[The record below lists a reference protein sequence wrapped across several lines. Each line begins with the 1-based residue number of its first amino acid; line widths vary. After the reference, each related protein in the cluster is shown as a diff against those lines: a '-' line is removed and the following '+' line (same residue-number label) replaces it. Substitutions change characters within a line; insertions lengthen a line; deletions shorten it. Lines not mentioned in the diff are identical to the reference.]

1 MLVNSQSFRVGGGIK
16 PSDRSNFLLS
26 DLPTDRHCD
35 AASFVLLVVVSFPII
50 LTLVH
55 CAMVLSVIVVD
66 ACYQYSVEVLIFN
79 EIVFVECFV

>member
-55 CAMVLSVIVVD
+55 CAMVSSVIVVD